1 MTKGMTQMR
10 NNVYLYHRNVNEFTK
25 EVKKLKEIGEK
36 HGFNIV
42 NQPEDANII
51 AAVGGD
57 GAFLQA
63 VRYTGFR
70 QDAIYVGFGRGL
82 NEFYCDFDIHKLD
95 EIDRLFSDNSMRI
108 EEGLEVR
115 KYPLLSASINEST
128 PLLCLNE
135 ASIKSSIIKSLAIEV
150 YIDDLH
156 FETFRGDGMVVS
168 TPTGSTAYNK
178 SLSGAVVD
186 PLIPC
191 MQVSE
196 IASVN
201 NNRYRTLGSSFIVHD
216 SRKLSLRI
224 VEDGN
229 DYPIIGMDNEAL
241 SLKYTDRID
250 IELSDKVIKTVKLR
264 NNSFWHK
271 VQRSFF

>member
-57 GAFLQA
+57 GTFLQA

-95 EIDRLFSDNSMRI
+95 EVDRLFSDNSTRI

-168 TPTGSTAYNK
+168 TPSGSTAYNK

-201 NNRYRTLGSSFIVHD
+201 NNRYRTLGSSFIVHE

-264 NNSFWHK
+264 TNSFWHK